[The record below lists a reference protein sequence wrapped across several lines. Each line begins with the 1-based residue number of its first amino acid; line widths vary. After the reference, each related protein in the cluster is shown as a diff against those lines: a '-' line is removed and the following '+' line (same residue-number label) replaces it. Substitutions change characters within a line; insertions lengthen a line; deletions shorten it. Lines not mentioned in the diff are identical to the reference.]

1 LSADPNSQ
9 NAQRIDRWLWF
20 ARFLKTRSLATKFV
34 EQGKTRLTSPNATE
48 AIRITK
54 ASYLVRVGDV
64 LTFPIGRRVR
74 VIKVLGIAARRG
86 PAPEAQQL
94 YEDLAP
100 PASNQSTP
108 TRGNANKN
116 ADREENARRP
126 NKRERRALLDLKN
139 SPPTYSGNK

>member
-1 LSADPNSQ
+1 MSAEPDSQ
-9 NAQRIDRWLWF
+9 NTQRIDRWLWF

-34 EQGKTRLTSPNATE
+34 EQGKTRLTSPTASE
-48 AIRITK
+48 PVRVTK

-100 PASNQSTP
+100 PAATETSHTKDP
-108 TRGNANKN
+108 TTKP
-116 ADREENARRP
+116 ENARRP